1 MAIIC
6 EKHHLLKRSC
16 YMCDYENEITKLR
29 EALELI
35 KNNYPVPAE
44 TTDLIPIEVLYEI
57 QLIVHKALEN

>member
-1 MAIIC
+1 
-6 EKHHLLKRSC
+6 
-16 YMCDYENEITKLR
+16 MCDYENEITKLR